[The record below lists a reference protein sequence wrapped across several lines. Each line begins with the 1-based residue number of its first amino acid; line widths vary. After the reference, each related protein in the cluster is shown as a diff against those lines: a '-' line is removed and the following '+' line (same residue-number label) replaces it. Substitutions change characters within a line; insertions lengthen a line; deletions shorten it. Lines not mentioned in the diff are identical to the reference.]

1 MKKRFNLLVPFLLV
15 VVLSFTGCLTFS
27 DSCKHEVTYIK
38 PVPVYKSLEEIRT
51 PITVSEAKTMNN
63 IGKIYY
69 YNDYLLI
76 NEIREG
82 IHIINNSDPRNPQKV
97 AFINIQGNID
107 LAVKQNILYADSYID
122 LLAIDISNIENPT
135 LVSRLENI
143 FPSIHEQDGKF
154 LVAQKGEMVTENVNC
169 DMFISA
175 NPDIWLI
182 EDSSDPSIGGA
193 ISGSDVSRALASGIS
208 GSMARIVTKG
218 NYIYAL
224 HNQSLQIVDISNAAT
239 PSLSNTVSIVNGVET
254 VFPHENYLFM
264 GANNG
269 MYIYDNSNPSLP
281 SYLSNYE
288 HIRSCDP
295 VVVQGDFA
303 YVTVRNG
310 RDCGGWLNQLD
321 VVNISNI
328 NNPTVVNEVSMSNP
342 HGLSVLDKDLFVCDG
357 TNGFKVFDVETAS
370 TPTLV
375 SSLSNFQAY
384 DVIAVPSKPLLLIV
398 GKDGLRQY
406 ERSNPDDL
414 KLLSVLAE

>member
-15 VVLSFTGCLTFS
+15 AVLSFSGCFTFG

-51 PITVSEAKTMNN
+51 PITVSEAKMMDN

-82 IHIINNSDPRNPQKV
+82 IHVINNSDPRNPQKV

-135 LVSRLENI
+135 LVSRLENV
-143 FPSIHEQDGKF
+143 FPSVHEQDGKF
-154 LVAQKGEMVTENVNC
+154 LVAQKGEMVTEKVDC
-169 DMFISA
+169 DMFINA
-175 NPDIWLI
+175 NPDIWVI

-193 ISGSDVSRALASGIS
+193 ISGNDVSRALASGIS
-208 GSMARIVTKG
+208 GSMARIVTNG

-224 HNQSLQIVDISNAAT
+224 HNEALQIVDISTASS
-239 PSLSNTVSIVNGVET
+239 PSLSNTVSIQNGVET

-269 MYIYDNSNPSLP
+269 MYIYDNSNPSSP
-281 SYLSNYE
+281 SYLSHYQ

-295 VVVQGDFA
+295 VVVQGNFA
-303 YVTVRNG
+303 YVTIRNG

-328 NNPTVVNEVSMSNP
+328 NNPTVVNDVAMVNP
-342 HGLSVLDKDLFVCDG
+342 HGLSVLDEDLFVCDG
-357 TNGFKVFDVETAS
+357 TNGLKVFDVATAND
-370 TPTLV
+370 PKMV
-375 SSLSNFQAY
+375 SSIGNFHAY
-384 DVIAVPSKPLLLIV
+384 DVIAVPSKPLLMIV
-398 GKDGLRQY
+398 GQDGLYQY
-406 ERSNPDDL
+406 ERSNPEDL

>member
-15 VVLSFTGCLTFS
+15 VLLSFSGCFSFS

-38 PVPVYKSLEEIRT
+38 PVPVYKSLDEIRT
-51 PITVSEAKTMNN
+51 PISVSEARTMEN

-76 NEIREG
+76 NEIRQG
-82 IHIINNSDPRNPQKV
+82 IHIIDNSDPRSPQKI

-135 LVSRLENI
+135 LVSRMENI

-154 LVAQKGEMVTENVNC
+154 LVGQKGEMVTETINC
-169 DMFISA
+169 DMFINT
-175 NPDIWLI
+175 NPDIWVI

-208 GSMARIVTKG
+208 GSMARIVTNG

-224 HNQSLQIVDISNAAT
+224 HNQALQIVDISTAAS
-239 PSLSNTVSIVNGVET
+239 PSLSNTIGIENGVET

-269 MYIYDNSNPSLP
+269 MYIYDNSNPSSP
-281 SYLSNYE
+281 SYLSSYE

-328 NNPTVVNEVSMSNP
+328 NNPTVVKEVPMSNP
-342 HGLSVLDKDLFVCDG
+342 HGLSVLDKDLFVCEG
-357 TNGFKVFDVETAS
+357 TNGLKVFDIETANA
-370 TPTLV
+370 PTLV
-375 SSLSNFQAY
+375 SNVGNFQAY

-398 GKDGLRQY
+398 GKDGLYQY